1 MAIYRA
7 KTDSW
12 YVERITSFLAGFFV
26 FGSVLLGLITGN
38 KYFFYFTLFV
48 GFMLMFYAITGL
60 CPSSILLHKLGVPSL
75 LEKYCKEEQKQ
86 TDKS

>member
-1 MAIYRA
+1 MAIFRA

-12 YVERITSFLAGFFV
+12 YVERITTFMAGFFT
-26 FGSVLLGLITGN
+26 FTSTILGLITGI
-38 KYFFYFTLFV
+38 KGFFYFTAFI

-75 LEKYCKEEQKQ
+75 CDRYCKEEK
-86 TDKS
+86 

>member
-26 FGSVLLGLITGN
+26 FVSVILGLYTGN
-38 KYFFYFTLFV
+38 KYFFYFTAFV
-48 GFMLMFYAITGL
+48 GFMLMFFAVTGL

-75 LEKYCKEEQKQ
+75 LEKYCEKEKG
-86 TDKS
+86 K

>member
-12 YVERITSFLAGFFV
+12 YIERITSLLAGFFV
-26 FGSVLLGLITGN
+26 FTSVLLALTTGN
-38 KYFFYFTLFV
+38 KAFLYFTLFV

-75 LEKYCKEEQKQ
+75 LEKYC
-86 TDKS
+86 DKD

>member
-26 FGSVLLGLITGN
+26 FASVVLGLITGN
-38 KYFFYFTLFV
+38 KYFFYFTAFV
-48 GFMLMFYAITGL
+48 GFMLMFYAVTGL
-60 CPSSILLHKLGVPSL
+60 CPSSILIHKLGVPSL
-75 LEKYCKEEQKQ
+75 LEKYCEKEKGQ
-86 TDKS
+86 

>member
-1 MAIYRA
+1 MAIYKA

-26 FGSVLLGLITGN
+26 FVSVILGLYTGN
-38 KYFFYFTLFV
+38 KYFFYFTAFV
-48 GFMLMFYAITGL
+48 GFMLMFFAVTGL

-75 LEKYCKEEQKQ
+75 LEKYCEKEKG
-86 TDKS
+86 K